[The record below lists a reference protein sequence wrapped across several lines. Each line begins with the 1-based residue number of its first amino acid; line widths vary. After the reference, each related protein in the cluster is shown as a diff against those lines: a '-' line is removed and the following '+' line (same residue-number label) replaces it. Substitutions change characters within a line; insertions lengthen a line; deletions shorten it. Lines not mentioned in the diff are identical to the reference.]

1 MPAWN
6 LVHVA
11 TASIYGRST
20 GNIPSHD
27 RSKVL
32 AAGCRMNI
40 ESLLGRGPPEPLETS

>member
-11 TASIYGRST
+11 TASIYDRST

-32 AAGCRMNI
+32 AAGCRMNRG
-40 ESLLGRGPPEPLETS
+40 SLLGMGPPEPLQMS

>member
-11 TASIYGRST
+11 TASIYDRST

-40 ESLLGRGPPEPLETS
+40 ESPQDRGPPEPLQM